1 MNVKLTPEHEKIIK
15 EELESGHFR
24 SIEEVIGMALQVL
37 CEKELASHATT
48 SNGSQQ
54 EAVREMIDFVE
65 KNRARLDGVP
75 VKQLIHEGHRYS
87 DPNPI

>member
-1 MNVKLTPEHEKIIK
+1 MAMNVKLTPELEKIIK

-24 SIEEVIGMALQVL
+24 SIEEVIGKALQVL
-37 CEKELASHATT
+37 REKELGLHAAT

-65 KNRARLDGVP
+65 KNRVRLEGVS
-75 VKQLIHEGHRYS
+75 VKQLIHEGHRL
-87 DPNPI
+87 